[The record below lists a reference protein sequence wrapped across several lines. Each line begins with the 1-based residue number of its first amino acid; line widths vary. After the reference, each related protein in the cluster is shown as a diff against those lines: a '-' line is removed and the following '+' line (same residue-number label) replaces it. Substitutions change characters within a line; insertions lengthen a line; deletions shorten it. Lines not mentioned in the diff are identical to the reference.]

1 LQSCR
6 PNPVVA
12 TLFVS
17 PKRAASLPE
26 TPLSS
31 LLLSSGDTTRVP
43 CGTCYV
49 VDYTDGRNVTFPGGL
64 DVIGRLRFPPG
75 ADVTIRATSVVVQG
89 ILRVDPPDA
98 GARSGF
104 VLYENEGEH
113 EVHRVVPHGEN
124 AKFCG
129 GEGCD
134 VGRMP
139 FVVVG
144 GEWSVVGIRRF
155 RTRGLIRETPY
166 LFPGRLDVN
175 GLRDPTCDS
184 HVELLALDDTRKVLT
199 VGQKVAGCWW
209 DGPVSI
215 DTEIYLTSP
224 DSDMDYDF
232 TAALSGADLGVGTLI
247 VSEALPERF
256 GYATKEI
263 SPEYAVRVASLRRS
277 FFLTAEEAE
286 GKVDGETDR
295 MLIGGH
301 LMVFLTPGVAQ
312 KLEGV
317 EITNFGQQGNLGR
330 YASTLI
336 LPIFIKNP

>member
-1 LQSCR
+1 
-6 PNPVVA
+6 
-12 TLFVS
+12 
-17 PKRAASLPE
+17 
-26 TPLSS
+26 
-31 LLLSSGDTTRVP
+31 
-43 CGTCYV
+43 
-49 VDYTDGRNVTFPGGL
+49 
-64 DVIGRLRFPPG
+64 
-75 ADVTIRATSVVVQG
+75 
-89 ILRVDPPDA
+89 
-98 GARSGF
+98 
-104 VLYENEGEH
+104 
-113 EVHRVVPHGEN
+113 
-124 AKFCG
+124 
-129 GEGCD
+129 
-134 VGRMP
+134 
-139 FVVVG
+139 
-144 GEWSVVGIRRF
+144 VVGIRRF

-184 HVELLALDDTRKVLT
+184 HVEFLALDDTRKVLT

-215 DTEIYLTSP
+215 GTEIYLTSP

-312 KLEGV
+312 KLMWSGGGDGSETTRHELQAGDGWV
-317 EITNFGQQGNLGR
+317 EIGMGWDRFQISSGENNLSG
-330 YASTLI
+330 STTG
-336 LPIFIKNP
+336 